1 MSRPMRRKLAVLAA
15 GGAMALPGPAAA
27 AGARPPDA
35 FASELDG
42 VGSAD
47 VERAVAA
54 HARHM
59 HTTRS
64 GPDPGPVRSL
74 RTSLAIELGRGEDEI
89 SLALQN
95 AGEAEA
101 KRRQLQL
108 LASLEES
115 VSSGAISDRQA
126 QEIRARIAAGPAI
139 PTRRGLV

>member
-1 MSRPMRRKLAVLAA
+1 
-15 GGAMALPGPAAA
+15 MALPGPGAAA
-27 AGARPPDA
+27 AARPPDA

-54 HARHM
+54 HAQHM
-59 HTTRS
+59 RTTRS
-64 GPDPGPVRSL
+64 GPDPEPARSL
-74 RTSLAIELGRGEDEI
+74 RASLAIELGRGEDEI
-89 SLALQN
+89 SVALQN

-115 VSSGAISDRQA
+115 VSSGAISAGQA
-126 QEIRARIAAGPAI
+126 KEIRARITAGPAI
-139 PTRRGLV
+139 PARRGFL